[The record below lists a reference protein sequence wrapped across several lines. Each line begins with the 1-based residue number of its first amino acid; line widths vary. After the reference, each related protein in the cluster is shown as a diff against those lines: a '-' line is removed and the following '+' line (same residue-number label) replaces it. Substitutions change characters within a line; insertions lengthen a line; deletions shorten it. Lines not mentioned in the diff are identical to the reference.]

1 MVRLRSILWSV
12 CVSLLV
18 MISSQQAAM
27 ADDTEI
33 FFGGSSGNTAG
44 QPNILFIMDTSS
56 SMVNNKDGTSST
68 RIDRMKKALT
78 EIVKTSNNVNV
89 GMMRFNNPGGAVLYP
104 VTDIDLPVADED
116 QGKENVRIADGAD
129 DAQELDTGEMILNGN
144 VLSLVST
151 PTPINV
157 KNVGLRFQDVDI
169 PQGAT
174 ITSAK
179 IEFTTAATSP
189 GTTSL
194 TFHAEDIDNSPG
206 FLASSNNIS
215 SRSLTSDL
223 KIWSPLPLWMV
234 VGDVHETPDL
244 SDIVQEV
251 VDRAGW
257 CGGNALSIIVSG
269 TSPAQSHLAKAYEDN
284 ASDAPK
290 LLIEF
295 DEDSIPAGGGC
306 VAKEHSAQIS
316 SDTDDVEENTANN
329 GSMYIT
335 SSDLEIERDGSRRQ
349 VIGLRFGG
357 LNLPAGAAIT
367 NAYLEFTADGD
378 SSGDAMVTIAGV
390 ATDDADTFDLDPYD
404 VTSRTSTSASAQWNV
419 SEWVGGQT
427 YRSSDISNVVSE
439 IVGRAGWSISSHMAF
454 KITSTPGTHR
464 AYSFKGSPGESV
476 RLVIQSKSLAGT
488 ETRTARDELLDVVD
502 DMLTGE
508 GTPIVDAFY
517 EGALYYKGEN
527 VLYGKYRGKNS
538 LSDSVRKNN
547 RVSDSRS
554 YAGGSHT
561 FPTECSA
568 SNLGS
573 VNCVGE
579 VITGDAAY
587 ISPVVNSCQSNNI
600 VLLSDGQASV
610 NDSASAVRAM
620 TGITGSCVD
629 GGNQACGPE
638 LAKFLVDEE
647 QSIKTYTIGFNI
659 AGQAAATDFLQRIA
673 KKGGGSFYEAA
684 SSADLVGAFEN
695 IVNNVMR
702 SDTTFVSPGIAVNSF
717 NRLNHRDEMYFSLFK
732 PESTPLWSG
741 NLKRYRIAD
750 AVIYDKNNAEAI
762 NNATGAFK
770 PTSRS
775 WWSSGVDGAGIEK
788 GGVAD
793 RVLATVTSRNVYTYL
808 GDMTPASGVA
818 LSGYPIN
825 ESNDDISKELLGIE
839 LASDDYRE
847 DLVKWVRGVD
857 AVGVA
862 DPLHSAPS
870 VVIYGGTD
878 ALPISTIFYGDN
890 QGYLHA
896 VDGETGNERFAFMP
910 KELLPVQNV
919 LYENNEAHKH
929 PYGLDGQVTTWVND
943 VDGDGVIESGDGDH
957 VYAYIGMRRGGNNYY
972 ALDVTN
978 PSAPKWLWGIA
989 GGTGDFS
996 ELGQTWSQPKKSKV
1010 NIEGTVTDVLIF
1022 AGGYDAKQDDATT
1035 RAEDAVGRAIYM
1047 VNAKTGKKLWAG
1059 GPSGL
1064 AGGFVKTFP
1073 EMKYSIPSSVL
1084 VLDMNDDGLADKMFV
1099 GDVGGQL
1106 WRFDIANGSN
1116 ASQLV
1121 TGGVV
1126 FEASGTSADS
1136 DESQNRRF
1144 YDEPDISTFRRD
1156 RKRYFSIKMGSG
1168 FRAHPLNE
1176 VVEDRFYVIHDS
1188 NVSHAP
1194 TDGNGDVSYEKLT
1207 ESHLYDATSN
1217 IIGES
1222 DGAQQLD
1229 AETQL
1234 NAADGWYIR
1243 LTRSGEKVLASSLTL
1258 QHEVYFTTYE
1268 PEPSSAACTVAA
1280 GTSRLYHV
1288 NATDA
1293 TPVINYDGAGGDA
1306 ITDLTKS
1313 DREVELKTTAI
1324 APTPVRLRVGGQDV
1338 VVVGTEI
1345 IKPSE
1350 NNVVYTRTYWF
1361 EE

>member
-1 MVRLRSILWSV
+1 M
-12 CVSLLV
+12 
-18 MISSQQAAM
+18 
-27 ADDTEI
+27 
-33 FFGGSSGNTAG
+33 
-44 QPNILFIMDTSS
+44 
-56 SMVNNKDGTSST
+56 
-68 RIDRMKKALT
+68 
-78 EIVKTSNNVNV
+78 
-89 GMMRFNNPGGAVLYP
+89 
-104 VTDIDLPVADED
+104 
-116 QGKENVRIADGAD
+116 
-129 DAQELDTGEMILNGN
+129 
-144 VLSLVST
+144 
-151 PTPINV
+151 
-157 KNVGLRFQDVDI
+157 
-169 PQGAT
+169 
-174 ITSAK
+174 
-179 IEFTTAATSP
+179 
-189 GTTSL
+189 
-194 TFHAEDIDNSPG
+194 
-206 FLASSNNIS
+206 
-215 SRSLTSDL
+215 
-223 KIWSPLPLWMV
+223 
-234 VGDVHETPDL
+234 
-244 SDIVQEV
+244 
-251 VDRAGW
+251 
-257 CGGNALSIIVSG
+257 
-269 TSPAQSHLAKAYEDN
+269 
-284 ASDAPK
+284 
-290 LLIEF
+290 
-295 DEDSIPAGGGC
+295 
-306 VAKEHSAQIS
+306 
-316 SDTDDVEENTANN
+316 
-329 GSMYIT
+329 
-335 SSDLEIERDGSRRQ
+335 
-349 VIGLRFGG
+349 RFGG
-357 LNLPAGAAIT
+357 LNLPRTANIT

-378 SSGDAMVTIAGV
+378 SSGDATVTITGV

-404 VTSRTSTSASAQWNV
+404 VTSRTSTSASTQWSV
-419 SEWVGGQT
+419 SEWIGGQT
-427 YRSSDISNVVSE
+427 YRSGDISNVVSE

-454 KITSTPGTHR
+454 KITSTSGTHR
-464 AYSFKGSPGESV
+464 AYSFKGSPGQSA
-476 RLVIQSKSLAGT
+476 RLVIQAKSLAGT

-502 DMLTGE
+502 DMLTGS
-508 GTPIVDAFY
+508 GTPIVDALY
-517 EGALYYKGEN
+517 EGALYYKGKD
-527 VLYGKYRGKNS
+527 VLYGKYRGKSS
-538 LSDSVRKNN
+538 LSDNVRKNN

-554 YAGGSHT
+554 YAGGSHA
-561 FPTECSA
+561 FPIGCSA

-573 VNCVGE
+573 VDCVDE
-579 VITGDAAY
+579 EITGDATY
-587 ISPVVNSCQSNNI
+587 ISPIASSCQANNI

-610 NDSASAVRAM
+610 NDSASEVRAM
-620 TGITGSCVD
+620 AGITSCVD
-629 GGNQACGPE
+629 GGSQACGPE
-638 LAKFLVDEE
+638 LAKFLVDEDE
-647 QSIKTYTIGFNI
+647 SIKTYTIGFNI
-659 AGQAAATDFLQRIA
+659 ASQAGATDFLKRIA
-673 KKGGGSFYEAA
+673 EKGEGNFYEAA

-695 IVNNVMR
+695 IVNSVMR
-702 SDTTFVSPGIAVNSF
+702 ADTTFVTPGIAVNSF
-717 NRLNHRDEMYFSLFK
+717 NRVNHRDEMYFSLFK
-732 PESTPLWSG
+732 PESTPLWQG
-741 NLKRYRIAD
+741 NLKRYRIED
-750 AVIYDKNNAEAI
+750 GVIFDNKNTEAI
-762 NNATGAFK
+762 DNATGSFK
-770 PTSRS
+770 STSRS
-775 WWSSGVDGAGIEK
+775 WWSSGDDGAAVEK

-793 RVLATVTSRNVYTYL
+793 RAAANVASRKVYTYL
-808 GDMTPASGVA
+808 GDMTPPSGIA

-825 ESNDDISKELLGIE
+825 ESNDDITKELLGIE

-847 DLVKWVRGVD
+847 DLVKWVRGVG

-896 VDGETGNERFAFMP
+896 IDGETGNERFAFMP

-943 VDGDGVIESGDGDH
+943 VDGDGIIESGDGDH

-978 PSAPKWLWGIA
+978 PSSPKWLWGIA
-989 GGTGDFS
+989 GGTGDFT

-1010 NIEGTVTDVLIF
+1010 NIDGTVTDVLVF

-1047 VNAKTGKKLWAG
+1047 VNAKTGKKVWAG
-1059 GPSGL
+1059 GPSGF
-1064 AGGFVKTFP
+1064 AGGFVKTFS

-1084 VLDMNDDGLADKMFV
+1084 VLDMDNDGLADKMFV

-1168 FRAHPLNE
+1168 FRAHPLND

-1207 ESHLYDATSN
+1207 ESRLYDATDN

-1222 DGAQQLD
+1222 EGDQKLG

-1258 QHEVYFTTYE
+1258 QHQVYFTTYE
-1268 PEPSSAACTVAA
+1268 PEPNSSACTVSA
-1280 GTSRLYHV
+1280 GTARLYHV
-1288 NATDA
+1288 NAKDA

-1313 DREVELKTTAI
+1313 DRELVLQTTAI
-1324 APTPVRLRVGGQDV
+1324 APSPVRLRVAGKDV
-1338 VVVGTEI
+1338 IVVGTQI
-1345 IKPSE
+1345 IEPSE
-1350 NNVVYTRTYWF
+1350 DNIIYTRTHWF